1 MKYFVSL
8 LLLVPFLFAGC
19 ATHEVTPDSR
29 IINRNNDYE
38 AILEKYTDK
47 ARRYSGFYNTLDI
60 EATLI
65 SSKVAKAQIEKSV
78 ELYQWDEKRIAEEKG
93 KFESR
98 LNNETEIFLSFF
110 TPERKND
117 NLSKPNSIWKI
128 FLDVGGKRY
137 EGKATK
143 IKLSLSEI
151 ESLYPY
157 HNRFYTPYS
166 VTFPLSVR
174 STEGKPMKL
183 TITGA
188 VGSASLN
195 FVN

>member
-1 MKYFVSL
+1 MKYVLSFT
-8 LLLVPFLFAGC
+8 LLVNLFLTAC
-19 ATHEVTPDSR
+19 ASYEVTPE
-29 IINRNNDYE
+29 NRTRKTSGDY
-38 AILEKYTDK
+38 ASVIEKHTDK
-47 ARRYSGFYNTLDI
+47 ARQYSGFYNTLDI

-65 SSKVAKAQIEKSV
+65 TSEVAQAQLEQSV
-78 ELYQWDEKRIAEEKG
+78 DLYQWDDKRLAEEKG
-93 KFESR
+93 KFEKN

-128 FLDVGGKRY
+128 FLDVGGKRF

-143 IKLSLSEI
+143 IKLSLSEL

-166 VTFPLSVR
+166 VTFPVSVR
-174 STEGKPMKL
+174 SIEGKPMKF

-188 VGSASLN
+188 VGSATLN
-195 FVN
+195 F